1 MHVFGIVAVL
11 ALMSLSDGARGAT
24 VGDLAPQPS
33 VSGEII
39 DRALAIVA
47 GDVIMLSDV
56 MAAQE
61 FGFVK
66 PEGGNDPI
74 RQVLSALI
82 DRALV
87 LAEVERYAPPEPDAG
102 AIDRGL
108 DEIKR
113 GFASS
118 GAFEAALARAGLGEA
133 HIRERLR
140 QDLRI
145 QAYFDERFASSGRET
160 LVRNWIAG
168 LRRRADIIQLY
179 K

>member
-1 MHVFGIVAVL
+1 MHAFGIVAVL
-11 ALMSLSDGARGAT
+11 ALISMSDGARGAI
-24 VGDLAPQPS
+24 VRDLARQPS
-33 VSGEII
+33 VPGEII

-56 MAAQE
+56 TAARE

-66 PEGGNDPI
+66 PEGGDDPI

-118 GAFEAALARAGLGEA
+118 GAFEAALARAGLAEA

-145 QAYFDERFASSGRET
+145 QAYFDERFAASGRER
-160 LVRNWIAG
+160 LVRDWIAG